1 MLKDEFCT
9 PSGFGCV
16 ILRGELGEWE
26 LLRSQRETAACEWR
40 ETVVVA
46 SILSQEREGGFMKN
60 GAAPPRG
67 AAPFWVFVCGGWLSW
82 IVANFRLSFVSSA

>member
-16 ILRGELGEWE
+16 ILRGALGEWE
-26 LLRSQRETAACEWR
+26 FLRSQRETAACKWR
-40 ETVVVA
+40 EIVVVVP
-46 SILSQEREGGFMKN
+46 ILTQERDGGFMKN

-67 AAPFWVFVCGGWLSW
+67 AAPFWGFVCGGWP
-82 IVANFRLSFVSSA
+82 VSYTHLTLPTTATV